1 MSSDGVTRV
10 SVEISG
16 SEISFETGRMAK
28 QASGAVVVR
37 QGDTMVLCT
46 AVAGSLRDVDFLPL
60 TVDVEERM
68 YASGKI
74 PGSFFKREGR
84 PGEKG
89 TLTARMIDRPIRPLF
104 PKEWRYDTQ
113 LVAIPLSIDH
123 EHPYDI
129 LAMNGAS
136 TALMI
141 SDIPLP
147 TPVGAVR
154 IGKIDGN
161 FVVNPN
167 EADLLADAEN
177 ASDLDLIVAGTEEA
191 ILMVEA
197 GANEIPEAEIL
208 DALDIAHAEIKKLCA
223 LQRELAEKV
232 GKEKKVFETIAVDE
246 KLLDEIRTSHG
257 KALDDATQ
265 VEDKLERQETT
276 KAVEAA
282 IVEHYA
288 PSAPEGASEEQL
300 VAAKQKRSAVQMA
313 FDKLEKS
320 IIRERIAVHKKRPD
334 GRAENEI
341 RDISIEVGVTPRT
354 HGSALFTRG
363 QTQALSVV
371 AMGTL
376 KEEMRLDT
384 LGLETKKYYWHH
396 YNFPP
401 FSVGEAGR
409 MGGVKRRDIGHG
421 ALAERALAPMVPSIE
436 DFPYSIRVVS
446 DILESNG
453 SSSMASVCGS
463 SLSLMDAGVPIK
475 RPVAGIAMGLI
486 KEGDDYI
493 VLTDIAGVEDHLGDM
508 DFKVAGTERGITA
521 LQMDIK
527 ITGVTFDIL
536 RDALDAGQRRAH
548 VHPRKDGR
556 HDPDAARA
564 ALAVRAAHPDD
575 PDRPVADR
583 PADRQGRRN
592 DPRPG
597 RGVRVPD
604 RRQRRRSSADLL
616 RQRRSRRRAR
626 RARAHDDEGGR
637 GRRRVRR
644 QGRQDDDLRRL
655 RRARQGHRR
664 PAAHLKRLARPAR
677 RVGRGRPQQRRRDQ
691 RARGRGRPRARP
703 HRPASRRRSRT
714 SPASPSRS
722 SPASAPAA
730 AAAAEAAVV
739 RRATAADATAAL
751 TAARV
756 ATATAAHA
764 RRAVAATEVQLKSE
778 HRITTLT
785 TPGSAGGAPGVRIAT
800 ERVPSVRSVA
810 LGFWIATG
818 SAAERDDE
826 AGISHLLEHMLFRG
840 TERFGSQE
848 IDQIFDAMGAEVNA
862 GTDKESTS
870 LYTRVLDGH
879 LPRAFEVMGDMVFH
893 PRFGELETEREVVLE
908 EIAMYEDDPQDKVFD
923 VLGRAIFGAHPLG
936 RAVIGTADVVG
947 SVSREQLAA
956 FHTARYEPQN
966 LVIAA
971 AGSVDH
977 DELVQMAT
985 AIDSLRAQDPGAP
998 QPRVSPA
1005 LIAAPAPDFARRV
1018 RFVEKDTEQY
1028 HVCLGGAGMAR
1039 EDERRFALRVLEG
1052 VLGAT
1057 SSSRLFQEVRE
1068 RRGLAYSVF
1077 CFSNMYAHT
1086 GEIGLYVGT
1095 RPDNLQQA
1103 SP

>member
-1 MSSDGVTRV
+1 MSSDVAVTRV
-10 SVEISG
+10 SVEIAG

-123 EHPYDI
+123 VHPYDI

-161 FVVNPN
+161 FVVNPQ
-167 EADLLADAEN
+167 EADLLPDGEN
-177 ASDLDLIVAGTEEA
+177 PSDLDLIVAGTEAA

-208 DALDIAHAEIKKLCA
+208 DALDIAHAEIKKICA
-223 LQRELAEKV
+223 LQRELADKV
-232 GKEKKVFETIAVDE
+232 GKEKKVFETIQVDPQV
-246 KLLDEIRTSHG
+246 LDGIRASHG
-257 KALDDATQ
+257 ADLEDATQ
-265 VEDKLERQETT
+265 VQDKLDRQDAT
-276 KAVEAA
+276 KAVEAQ
-282 IVEHYA
+282 ILEQHA
-288 PSAPEGASEEQL
+288 PAAPEGASEEQL
-300 VAAKQKRSAVQMA
+300 VAAKERRAAVQLA

-334 GRAENEI
+334 GRGENEI
-341 RDISIEVGVTPRT
+341 RDITIEVGVTPRT

-436 DFPYSIRVVS
+436 EFPYSIRVVS

-536 RDALDAGQRRAH
+536 RDALAQA
-548 VHPRKDGR
+548 KE
-556 HDPDAARA
+556 ARTFI
-564 ALAVRAAHPDD
+564 LGKMDETI
-575 PDRPVADR
+575 
-583 PADRQGRRN
+583 QG
-592 DPRPG
+592 
-597 RGVRVPD
+597 
-604 RRQRRRSSADLL
+604 
-616 RQRRSRRRAR
+616 
-626 RARAHDDEGGR
+626 
-637 GRRRVRR
+637 
-644 QGRQDDDLRRL
+644 
-655 RRARQGHRR
+655 
-664 PAAHLKRLARPAR
+664 
-677 RVGRGRPQQRRRDQ
+677 
-691 RARGRGRPRARP
+691 PRAELSQFAPRIQ
-703 HRPASRRRSRT
+703 T
-714 SPASPSRS
+714 IQIDPSQIG
-722 SPASAPAA
+722 
-730 AAAAEAAVV
+730 
-739 RRATAADATAAL
+739 L
-751 TAARV
+751 
-756 ATATAAHA
+756 
-764 RRAVAATEVQLKSE
+764 LIGK
-778 HRITTLT
+778 
-785 TPGSAGGAPGVRIAT
+785 GG
-800 ERVPSVRSVA
+800 
-810 LGFWIATG
+810 
-818 SAAERDDE
+818 
-826 AGISHLLEHMLFRG
+826 
-840 TERFGSQE
+840 
-848 IDQIFDAMGAEVNA
+848 
-862 GTDKESTS
+862 
-870 LYTRVLDGH
+870 
-879 LPRAFEVMGDMVFH
+879 
-893 PRFGELETEREVVLE
+893 ET
-908 EIAMYEDDPQDKVFD
+908 I
-923 VLGRAIFGAHPLG
+923 
-936 RAVIGTADVVG
+936 
-947 SVSREQLAA
+947 
-956 FHTARYEPQN
+956 
-966 LVIAA
+966 
-971 AGSVDH
+971 
-977 DELVQMAT
+977 
-985 AIDSLRAQDPGAP
+985 
-998 QPRVSPA
+998 
-1005 LIAAPAPDFARRV
+1005 
-1018 RFVEKDTEQY
+1018 
-1028 HVCLGGAGMAR
+1028 
-1039 EDERRFALRVLEG
+1039 
-1052 VLGAT
+1052 
-1057 SSSRLFQEVRE
+1057 
-1068 RRGLAYSVF
+1068 RGLAEEFESQIDVNDDGQVLIYSANGELGDALLERIRMMMKEVEVGDEYLGKVVKTTTF
-1077 CFSNMYAHT
+1077 GAFIELAKGTDGLLHISNVSP
-1086 GEIGLYVGT
+1086 GERVETVEDVLNKGDEINVRVVEVDRERGRIGLRLAEDPDVAGKSAQELAGVGT
-1095 RPDNLQQA
+1095 GGGGGGGGGRPPRDGGGGGRNG
-1103 SP
+1103 SRDRGRSRDGERGSGRPHHGGSDRS